1 MKRLILHRGAYH
13 VETPPRGPS
22 RVIAG
27 TMLGVFLIA
36 ALTNAV
42 EGSWGAVF
50 LWALLLG
57 APAFA
62 VSQLWGSTKRH
73 RVAAVVEAREV
84 PGGALLAVMDVRNVR
99 HDLVVDP
106 AVARGLAVALGA

>member
-1 MKRLILHRGAYH
+1 MKRLILHNGAYH
-13 VETPPRGPS
+13 VETPPRGPA

-27 TMLGVFLIA
+27 AMLAVFLIV

-42 EGSWGAVF
+42 EGSWGAVL
-50 LWALLLG
+50 LWTLLLG
-57 APAFA
+57 VPAFI
-62 VSQLWGSTKRH
+62 VSQVWGSTKRH

-99 HDLVVDP
+99 HELVVDP
-106 AVARGLAVALGA
+106 AVARGLTVALGA